1 MNLKHILSA
10 VLLGAMTCS
19 ANAQTPEQM
28 AEMQRQMMMSPLPV
42 DPAVRVG
49 RLDNGLTYYIRH
61 NEYPAGQADFYIA
74 QKVGSIQEQDS
85 QRGLAHFLEHMC
97 FNGTTHYPGN
107 SLIEYLESIGVKFGA
122 QLNAYTSVEETVY
135 NINSV
140 PVGRE
145 ATVDSVLLILHD
157 WSHDLLLTTE
167 EIDKERPVIQEEWRM
182 RSSGQMRILERQLP
196 KLMSESRF
204 GYRLPIGTM
213 DVVLNFPPDT
223 LRAYY
228 HKWYHPDL
236 QGIIVVGDIDV
247 DKVEQKIKDLF
258 GPIQLPSPLPK
269 REYYGVPDN
278 DQAIVVSDKDVE
290 LTSQNISLMWKHPA
304 TPDSLNN
311 TMGVYIEKLVK
322 NLALSMLNQRL
333 GELALK
339 PDCPFQGAQVGDGA
353 FLVSSK
359 VTEAFSV
366 DIAPK
371 QGQATEAMKAALAE
385 VYRADQY
392 GFTKGEFD
400 RAVLET
406 VSNMEKMY
414 NDRAKQK
421 SNPYCREYVRAFLDN
436 EAIPGIEVEYQL
448 VKQLLPNLPVEA
460 ANQVF
465 QQLVSRTDSNLVVL
479 ALTPDK
485 EGFQMPTEE
494 QLLQTI
500 HEAQQ
505 QQLEAWVDN
514 VKTGPLV
521 ENLPAAGYVKKE
533 VAGPFGS
540 KILTLNNGVRVIM
553 KKTDFKDDE
562 IRMNAWSEGGTAR
575 YGKADRVN
583 LAMLGDVIGASKLGG
598 FTRIELG
605 KALAGKQAS
614 CGPSL
619 SGRGEG
625 LGGSSSVKDVQTL
638 FELIYMHFLPLQRDD
653 EAVESIKSALREN
666 LRNKDANPMSSLNDS
681 IQMTLFDHNWQVWPM
696 KESDVDAMD
705 YDRILQIY
713 ADRFADA
720 SDFTFQFVGNI
731 DEAQVRDLAC
741 KYLATLPTVKRKD
754 KAVDSGLR
762 MHRGDLTNRYQKKM
776 ENPMT
781 YLICTWNGP
790 AKMSVENDVHM
801 DILGQCLSTVYLK
814 KIREDLGAAYSTQAS
829 ASLSRNAA
837 DKPFYTIMAVMPL
850 KPALTDTTALIVQQV
865 MEEVAAK
872 GFSTEDI
879 QKAKEYMLKTY
890 TQNQRENGFW
900 MGRIQT
906 MDRRKYD
913 PYKNYEAI
921 VQGTTNA
928 DLQKLARQAL
938 KDGNRVRI
946 IMTSTEQ

>member
-1 MNLKHILSA
+1 MI
-10 VLLGAMTCS
+10 LGAIALS
-19 ANAQTPEQM
+19 VNAQTPEEM
-28 AEMQRQMMMSPLPV
+28 AEMQRQIMMQPLPV

-49 RLDNGLTYYIRH
+49 HLANGLTYYIRH

-97 FNGTTHYPGN
+97 FNGTKNYPGN

-145 ATVDSVLLILHD
+145 TTVDSVLLILHD
-157 WSHDLLLTTE
+157 WSHDLLLSTE

-182 RSSGQMRILERQLP
+182 RSSGTMRILERQLP
-196 KLMSESRF
+196 RLMSESRF

-213 DVVLNFPPDT
+213 DVVMNFPPDT

-228 HKWYHPDL
+228 HRWYRPDL

-247 DKVEQKIKDLF
+247 DKVEQKIKNLF
-258 GPIQLPSPLPK
+258 GSIQLPSPLFK

-278 DQAIVVSDKDVE
+278 TTAIVVSDKDTE
-290 LTSQNISLMWKHPA
+290 LTQQNISLMWKHPA

-311 TMGVYIEKLVK
+311 TMGVYLEKLVK
-322 NLALSMLNQRL
+322 NIAISMLNQRL
-333 GELALK
+333 GELSLK
-339 PDCPFQGAQVGDGA
+339 PECPFNGAQVSDGA
-353 FLVSSK
+353 FIVSSK

-366 DIAPK
+366 DVAPK
-371 QGQATEAMKAALAE
+371 QGRAAEAMKATLAE
-385 VYRADQY
+385 VYRAEQF

-406 VSNMEKMY
+406 VSNMEKLY
-414 NDRAKQK
+414 NDRAKQR

-448 VKQLLPNLPVEA
+448 VKQLMPNLPVEA
-460 ANQVF
+460 ANQMF
-465 QQLVSRTDSNLVVL
+465 QQLVSRSDSNLVVM

-485 EGFQMPTEE
+485 EGFEMPTEQE
-494 QLLQTI
+494 LLNTI
-500 HEAQQ
+500 HEAQK

-521 ENLPAAGYVKKE
+521 ENLPRPGYIIKE
-533 VAGPFGS
+533 QVGAFGT
-540 KILTLNNGVRVIM
+540 KVFTLNNGVRVIM

-562 IRMNAWSEGGTAR
+562 IRMGAWSEGGTAR
-575 YGKADRVN
+575 YGQADRVN
-583 LAMLGDVIGASKLGG
+583 LAMLGSVIGSSKLGG
-598 FTRIELG
+598 FSRVELG

-614 CGPSL
+614 CSPRIA
-619 SGRGEG
+619 GRSEG

-638 FELIYMHFLPLQRDD
+638 FELIYMHFQPLQRDD
-653 EAVESIKSALREN
+653 EAVESYKVSLKEQ
-666 LRNKDANPMSSLNDS
+666 LRNKDANPMSSLQDS
-681 IQMTLFDHNWQVWPM
+681 IQMTMYDHNWQVWPL

-705 YDRILQIY
+705 YDRILAIY

-731 DEAQVRDLAC
+731 DEAQIRTLA
-741 KYLATLPTVKRKD
+741 KQYLATLPTVKRKD

-762 MHRGDLTNRYQKKM
+762 LHKGELTNRYQKKM

-781 YLICTWNGP
+781 YLISTWNGP
-790 AKMSVENDVHM
+790 TKMTVENDVHM

-814 KIREDLGAAYSTQAS
+814 KIREELGAAYSTQAS
-829 ASLSRNAA
+829 ANLNRDAA
-837 DKPFYTIMAVMPL
+837 DKPVYTIVAVMPL
-850 KPALTDTTALIVQQV
+850 KPEMTDTTALIVQQV
-865 MEEVAAK
+865 MENVAAN
-872 GFSTEDI
+872 GVSNEDV
-879 QKAKEYMLKTY
+879 QKAKEYLLKSY
-890 TQNQRENGFW
+890 TQNLRENWFW
-900 MGRIQT
+900 MERIET

-913 PYKNYEAI
+913 PYKSYEAI
-921 VQGTTNA
+921 VQGTTSA
-928 DLQKLARQAL
+928 DLQKLAKKAL

-946 IMTSTEQ
+946 IMTGE

>member
-1 MNLKHILSA
+1 MRLKHIISA
-10 VLLGAMTCS
+10 LALTVITVGAS
-19 ANAQTPEQM
+19 AQTPEEVAQM
-28 AEMQRQMMMSPLPV
+28 QQQMMLMPLPV

-49 RLDNGLTYYIRH
+49 KLDNGLTYYIRH

-97 FNGTTHYPGN
+97 FNGTKHYPGN

-140 PVGRE
+140 PVKRD

-157 WSHDLLLTTE
+157 WSHDLLLSTE

-196 KLMSESRF
+196 RLMSESRF

-213 DVVLNFPPDT
+213 DVVMNFPPDT

-247 DKVEQKIKDLF
+247 DQVEQKIKNLF
-258 GPIQLPSPLPK
+258 GPIELPKPLPV

-278 DQAIVVSDKDVE
+278 SQAIVVSDKDSE
-290 LTSQNISLMWKHPA
+290 LTQQAISLMWKHPA

-322 NLALSMLNQRL
+322 NIAISMLNQRL

-339 PDCPFQGAQVGDGA
+339 PECPFNGAQVSDGA
-353 FLVSSK
+353 FVVSSK

-366 DIAPK
+366 DVAPK
-371 QGQATEAMKAALAE
+371 QGQAAEAMKAVLAE

-400 RAVLET
+400 RAVLQT
-406 VSNMEKMY
+406 VSNFEKMY
-414 NDRAKQK
+414 NDRAKQR

-448 VKQLLPNLPVEA
+448 VKQLMPNLPLEA

-479 ALTPDK
+479 AITPDK
-485 EGFQMPTEE
+485 EGFEVPAED
-494 QLLQTI
+494 QLLNTI
-500 HEAQQ
+500 HAAQK

-521 ENLPAAGYVKKE
+521 EDLPRPGYIVKEE
-533 VAGPFGS
+533 VGPCAS
-540 KILTLNNGVRVIM
+540 KMFTLNNGVRVIM

-562 IRMNAWSEGGTAR
+562 IRMGAWSEGGVAR

-583 LAMLGDVIGASKLGG
+583 LAMLDDVVSASKLGG
-598 FTRIELG
+598 FSRVELG
-605 KALAGKQAS
+605 KALAGKQAR
-614 CGPSL
+614 CGS
-619 SGRGEG
+619 SISARSEG
-625 LGGSSSVKDVQTL
+625 LGGSSSVKDVKTL
-638 FELIYMHFLPLQRDD
+638 FELIYMHFQPLERDD
-653 EAVESIKSALREN
+653 EAVESYKVSLKEQ
-666 LRNKDANPMSSLNDS
+666 LRNKDANPLSSLQDS
-681 IQMTLFDHNWQVWPM
+681 IQATIYDHHWLVQSL
-696 KESDVDAMD
+696 KEADVDQMD
-705 YDRILQIY
+705 YDRILAIY

-720 SDFTFQFVGNI
+720 SDFTFQFIGNI
-731 DEAQVRDLAC
+731 DETQIRDLA
-741 KYLATLPTVKRKD
+741 KQYLATLPTVKRKD
-754 KAVDSGLR
+754 KAMDNGMRL
-762 MHRGDLTNRYQKKM
+762 HKGDLTNRYQKKM

-781 YLICTWNGP
+781 YFISTWNGP
-790 AKMSVENDVHM
+790 SKMTVENDVHY
-801 DILGQCLSTVYLK
+801 DILGQCLSTIYLK
-814 KIREDLGAAYSTQAS
+814 KIREELGAAYTTQAS
-829 ASLSRNAA
+829 TNLTRNAA
-837 DKPFYTIMAVMPL
+837 DKPVYTIVAVMPL
-850 KPALTDTTALIVQQV
+850 KPEMTDTTALIVQQV
-865 MEEVAAK
+865 LEDVAAK
-872 GFSTEDI
+872 GVSNEDI
-879 QKAKEYMLKTY
+879 KKAKEYLLKTY

-900 MGRIQT
+900 MGRIET
-906 MDRRKYD
+906 MQRRKYD

-928 DLQKLARQAL
+928 DLQKLAKQAL

-946 IMTSTEQ
+946 FMLGE